1 MTGNKGVVVALVG
14 LGEARQTAVLPQRG
28 KRLFSPGDDL
38 VRVALVADVKD
49 DPVSGAV
56 VDPMDGEGELDRS
69 EIRRQMAARP
79 GDAVDLEGAQLVTQ
93 RVKLFG
99 IQFFYVGRC
108 MDVF

>member
-1 MTGNKGVVVALVG
+1 MN
-14 LGEARQTAVLPQRG
+14 
-28 KRLFSPGDDL
+28 
-38 VRVALVADVKD
+38 VALVADVKD

-56 VDPMDGEGELDRS
+56 VNPMDGEGELDRP

-79 GDAVDLEGAQLVTQ
+79 GDAVDLKGAQLVTQ

-108 MDVF
+108 MDVV